1 VSKPAPRGWRRLAG
15 EGRTFL
21 TAMIALVTAAIAL
34 LYQLVPALKPDPRER
49 VGAAVE
55 IFAVEPAVQ
64 LGQWLQDAFPEDV
77 DAATERVLGT
87 RTPEPN
93 ELTLTLTGTVVYV
106 RTEVDG
112 YKHRA
117 IAIRVRLYVARSQR
131 RAPTPFAA
139 PYRETSGA
147 RIDSPNRRS
156 VQLLFLPDLRAEP
169 TPEFLRVE
177 LIDAQSGSM
186 LAVADSPELVRGR
199 IRR

>member
-1 VSKPAPRGWRRLAG
+1 L
-15 EGRTFL
+15 
-21 TAMIALVTAAIAL
+21 
-34 LYQLVPALKPDPRER
+34 
-49 VGAAVE
+49 
-55 IFAVEPAVQ
+55 
-64 LGQWLQDAFPEDV
+64 PEDV

-93 ELTLTLTGTVVYV
+93 ELTLTGTVVYV

-117 IAIRVRLYVARSQR
+117 ISIRVRLYVARSQR
-131 RAPTPFAA
+131 RAPTRFAA